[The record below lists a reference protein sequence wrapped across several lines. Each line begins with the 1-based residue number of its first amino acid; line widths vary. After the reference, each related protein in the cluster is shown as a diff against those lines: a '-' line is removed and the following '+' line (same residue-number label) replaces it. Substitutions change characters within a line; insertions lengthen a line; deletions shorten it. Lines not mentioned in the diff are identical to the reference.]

1 MSRRWIVQA
10 TGPSTVGQV
19 LDCMEDPEA
28 FAEGR
33 AFVGKIRATRREAP
47 LPPGSEVIIYPP
59 RKGTQEPRV
68 LGERDGV
75 LALFKPAPLPTIAD
89 HRGDRCLLRWACD
102 QVHREDLHTTSRL
115 DVGVSG
121 VVLIACDRAA
131 RDRLALARE
140 QHQYR
145 RVYLAIAPS
154 GVTPGTWTWSIGKGK
169 GNRRAAL
176 PPGTPG
182 ALDARTHATLLAS
195 TPRAAL
201 LRVEPV
207 SGRTHQIRV
216 HAAAIGHSL
225 VGDGKYGGKESY
237 LTGGISRKLH
247 LHSRRLQIALPDGGT
262 LDVKAELPPH
272 MAESWQ
278 MLGFDLKLGDIEI
291 VEPPPPPLKKRR
303 LSSATSGN
311 RRGERRSRGA
321 TEAPAKP
328 LRKK

>member
-10 TGPSTVGQV
+10 TGPSTVGEV

-28 FAEGR
+28 CAEGR
-33 AFVGKIRATRREAP
+33 AFVGKVRATRREAP
-47 LPPGSEVIIYPP
+47 VYPGNEVIIYPP

-89 HRGDRCLLRWACD
+89 HHGDRSLLRWACD

-140 QHQYR
+140 QHRYR

-182 ALDARTHATLLAS
+182 ALDARTHATHLAS
-195 TPRAAL
+195 TPRATL

-216 HAAAIGHSL
+216 HAAAAAAPLYGDSL
-225 VGDGKYGGKESY
+225 YGGSMKITAPSGAITRADRVALHALRVEAPDASGAPWRVEAP
-237 LTGGISRKLH
+237 LPDDFLALWHALGGA
-247 LHSRRLQIALPDGGT
+247 ALPE
-262 LDVKAELPPH
+262 VP
-272 MAESWQ
+272 
-278 MLGFDLKLGDIEI
+278 
-291 VEPPPPPLKKRR
+291 
-303 LSSATSGN
+303 
-311 RRGERRSRGA
+311 
-321 TEAPAKP
+321 
-328 LRKK
+328 